1 MNTSAAPCTAC
12 PHGCKL
18 ADGELGRCRSRR
30 GSKDA
35 VAPEGYGRITSLA
48 LDPIEKKPLAR
59 FMPGTT
65 VLSLGSY
72 GCNMDC
78 PFCQNASIAHVGADE
93 TDWRIVQPHEVVEV
107 ALDLAAQRCKGIAY
121 TYNEPLVNWEF
132 LRDTG
137 QLAHDAGLVNVLVS
151 NGMTTARV
159 LDEVAPLID
168 AANIDLKCFTD
179 EGYQSLGGNLAAVR
193 HTISALASMPGC
205 HLEVTTL
212 IVPGL
217 SDDEAQIDSMARW
230 LASLDPHI
238 PYHLTRFF
246 PRHRMRDSY
255 PTPIPTLHK
264 LVDVARLHLSDVML
278 GNV

>member
-1 MNTSAAPCTAC
+1 MSERIVCTTC
-12 PHGCKL
+12 PHACKL
-18 ADGELGRCRSRR
+18 AEGEIGRCHSRVGR
-30 GSKDA
+30 GDSV
-35 VAPEGYGRITSLA
+35 VALGYGRVTSLA

-78 PFCQNASIAHVGADE
+78 PFCQNASIAQVGAHDVE
-93 TDWRIVQPHEVVEV
+93 WRALTPKEVVEQ
-107 ALDLAAQRCKGIAY
+107 AKSLRTHRCAGIAY

-137 QLAHDAGLVNVLVS
+137 LLAHEADLANVLVS
-151 NGMTTARV
+151 NGMTTALV

-168 AANIDLKCFTD
+168 AANIDLKCFDD
-179 EGYQSLGGNLAAVR
+179 EGYQSLGGNLTAVR
-193 HTISALASMPGC
+193 RTIERLAAEPDC
-205 HLEVTTL
+205 HLEITTL
-212 IVPGL
+212 VVPGL
-217 SDDEAQIDSMARW
+217 SDDEDQIDAMARW
-230 LASLDPHI
+230 IASLDRAI

-246 PRHRMRDSY
+246 PHNRMFDAMPTSIALLHR
-255 PTPIPTLHK
+255 LA
-264 LVDVARLHLSDVML
+264 DVARAHLDDVLL